1 MAATPDDEIQKGT
14 VMKKQDNES
23 LIREVTKR
31 LDWYTME
38 ASDEEFDADEVQ
50 TLLKLLDSLK
60 GKEKEEE
67 LPVEEALDSFW
78 KYCEKRQEEERIL
91 AADGKESE
99 KNRKTKPEKKEVR
112 MRPFFWYFHKH
123 RIAVVTA
130 VALIIIMLGG
140 SWQMAVNAEKH
151 GGFFWWMDKN
161 EEGTTKIT
169 APEIIRGESEK
180 RTEET
185 YYNIE
190 DVPEAYTQ
198 YAKISFEIGSLT
210 ENGYNLSCIEVTKS
224 DKTNTISDY
233 FEKEE
238 EILYFEVKVYPQEI
252 LRVREIYPGYV
263 FCEEFEN
270 GDTNLE
276 VFEKEEESGRQ
287 KYVIYFYYGN
297 EKYTVIGE
305 DSIEKLKEIAVE
317 YLQAVIGN
325 YSK

>member
-1 MAATPDDEIQKGT
+1 
-14 VMKKQDNES
+14 MKKQDKES

-60 GKEKEEE
+60 GEEKEEE

-99 KNRKTKPEKKEVR
+99 ENHKTKPEKKEGR
-112 MRPFFWYFHKH
+112 MRQFLWYFHKH

-130 VALIIIMLGG
+130 VALIVIMLGG

-161 EEGTTKIT
+161 EEGTTLIT
-169 APEIIRGESEK
+169 APEGGNRDSEK
-180 RTEET
+180 CIEEN
-185 YYNIE
+185 YYSLE
-190 DVPEAYTQ
+190 DVPYAYAQ
-198 YAKISFEIGSLT
+198 YARIPFEISSLDKD
-210 ENGYNLSCIEVTKS
+210 NYSLSHIEVTKS
-224 DKTNTISDY
+224 NKADTVNDY

-238 EILYFEVKVYPQEI
+238 EILCFEVMIYPQEI
-252 LRVREIYPGYV
+252 LRVRENYPGYS

-270 GDTNLE
+270 DGIDLE
-276 VFEKEEESGRQ
+276 VFEKEEENGKLR
-287 KYVIYFYYGN
+287 YVIYFYYGN
-297 EKYTVIGE
+297 EKYAVVGV

-317 YLQAVIGN
+317 YQQAVVSN

>member
-1 MAATPDDEIQKGT
+1 
-14 VMKKQDNES
+14 MKKQDKES

-60 GKEKEEE
+60 GEEKEEE

-99 KNRKTKPEKKEVR
+99 ENRKTEPEKKEGR
-112 MRPFFWYFHKH
+112 MHQFLWYFHKH

-161 EEGTTKIT
+161 EEGTTMIP
-169 APEIIRGESEK
+169 APEESDIK
-180 RTEET
+180 ISDI
-185 YYNIE
+185 YDKVE
-190 DVPEAYTQ
+190 DVPEEYKE
-198 YAKISFEIGSLT
+198 YALIPFELSGFIG
-210 ENGYNLSCIEVTKS
+210 GDYNLSRIEVIKS
-224 DKTNTISDY
+224 NKVDSIYDY
-233 FEKEE
+233 FENEKE
-238 EILYFEVKVYPQEI
+238 EILYFEIKRYRQEI
-252 LRVREIYPGYV
+252 LRVRETYPGYV

-270 GDTNLE
+270 DGINLE
-276 VFEKEEESGRQ
+276 VFQKEEESGKQR
-287 KYVIYFYYGN
+287 YVIYFYYRN
-297 EKYTVIGE
+297 EKYAVVGV
-305 DSIEKLKEIAVE
+305 DSKEKLKEIAVE
-317 YLQAVIGN
+317 YLQAVISN
-325 YSK
+325 

>member
-1 MAATPDDEIQKGT
+1 
-14 VMKKQDNES
+14 MKKQDNKS
-23 LIREVTKR
+23 LIQEVTKQ

-60 GKEKEEE
+60 GEEKEEE

-91 AADGKESE
+91 AADRKESAE
-99 KNRKTKPEKKEVR
+99 NRKTKPEKKEGR
-112 MRPFFWYFHKH
+112 MSQFLWYFHKH

-169 APEIIRGESEK
+169 APEGGSRDSEK
-180 RTEET
+180 RTEEN

-190 DVPEAYTQ
+190 DVPDPYVQ
-198 YAKISFEIGSLT
+198 YAKIPLEISSLAGS
-210 ENGYNLSCIEVTKS
+210 EYNLSRIEVVKTDKS
-224 DKTNTISDY
+224 DTIYDF
-233 FEKEE
+233 FEKEKA
-238 EILYFEVKVYPQEI
+238 EILYFEIKIYRQEI
-252 LRVREIYPGYV
+252 LRVRETYPGYV

-270 GDTNLE
+270 DGINLE
-276 VFEKEEESGRQ
+276 VFEKEEENGKQR
-287 KYVIYFYYGN
+287 YVIYFYYGN
-297 EKYTVIGE
+297 EKYAVVGV

-317 YLQAVIGN
+317 YQQAVVSN
-325 YSK
+325 YSR

>member
-1 MAATPDDEIQKGT
+1 
-14 VMKKQDNES
+14 MKKQDNKS
-23 LIREVTKR
+23 LIQEVTKR

-60 GKEKEEE
+60 GEEKEEE

-99 KNRKTKPEKKEVR
+99 ENRKTEPEKKEGR
-112 MRPFFWYFHKH
+112 MHQFLWYFHKH

-130 VALIIIMLGG
+130 VALIVIMLGG

-161 EEGTTKIT
+161 EEGTTMIT
-169 APEIIRGESEK
+169 APEGGSRDSEK
-180 RTEET
+180 RIEEN

-190 DVPEAYTQ
+190 DVPDPYVQ
-198 YAKISFEIGSLT
+198 YAKIPLEISHLAGS
-210 ENGYNLSCIEVTKS
+210 EYNLSRIEVVKT
-224 DKTNTISDY
+224 DKADTIYD
-233 FEKEE
+233 FFENEKED
-238 EILYFEVKVYPQEI
+238 ILYFEVMVYQQEI
-252 LRVREIYPGYV
+252 LRVRDNYPGFT
-263 FCEEFEN
+263 FCEEFKN
-270 GDTNLE
+270 DDINLE
-276 VFEKEEESGRQ
+276 VFEKEEDNGKK

-297 EKYTVIGE
+297 EKYAVIGV
-305 DSIEKLKEIAVE
+305 DNIEKFKEIAVE
-317 YLQAVIGN
+317 YLQAVISN
-325 YSK
+325 

>member
-1 MAATPDDEIQKGT
+1 
-14 VMKKQDNES
+14 MKKQDKES

-60 GKEKEEE
+60 GEEKEEE

-91 AADGKESE
+91 AADGKKSE
-99 KNRKTKPEKKEVR
+99 ENRKTKPEKKEGR
-112 MRPFFWYFHKH
+112 MHQFLWYFHKH

-130 VALIIIMLGG
+130 VALIVIMLGG

-169 APEIIRGESEK
+169 APEGGSRDSEK
-180 RTEET
+180 RTEEN

-190 DVPEAYTQ
+190 DVPDPYVQ
-198 YAKISFEIGSLT
+198 YAKIPLEISSLAGS
-210 ENGYNLSCIEVTKS
+210 EYNLSRIEVVKTDKS
-224 DKTNTISDY
+224 DTIYDF
-233 FEKEE
+233 FEKEKA
-238 EILYFEVKVYPQEI
+238 EILYFEIKIYRQEI
-252 LRVREIYPGYV
+252 LRVRETYPGYV

-270 GDTNLE
+270 DGINLE
-276 VFEKEEESGRQ
+276 VFEKEEENGKQR
-287 KYVIYFYYGN
+287 YVIYFYYGN
-297 EKYTVIGE
+297 EKYAVVGV

-317 YLQAVIGN
+317 YLQAVISN
-325 YSK
+325 

>member
-1 MAATPDDEIQKGT
+1 
-14 VMKKQDNES
+14 MKKQDKES

-60 GKEKEEE
+60 GEEKEEE

-99 KNRKTKPEKKEVR
+99 ENRKTEPEKKEGR
-112 MRPFFWYFHKH
+112 MHQFLWYFHKH

-130 VALIIIMLGG
+130 VALIVIMLGG

-169 APEIIRGESEK
+169 APEGGSRDSEK
-180 RTEET
+180 RTEEN

-190 DVPEAYTQ
+190 DVPDPYVQ
-198 YAKISFEIGSLT
+198 YAKIPLEISSLAGS
-210 ENGYNLSCIEVTKS
+210 EYNLSRIEVVKTDKS
-224 DKTNTISDY
+224 DTIYDF
-233 FEKEE
+233 FEKEKA
-238 EILYFEVKVYPQEI
+238 EILYFEIKIYRQEI
-252 LRVREIYPGYV
+252 LRVRETYPGYV

-270 GDTNLE
+270 DGINLE
-276 VFEKEEESGRQ
+276 VFEKEEENGKQR
-287 KYVIYFYYGN
+287 YVIYFYYGN
-297 EKYTVIGE
+297 EKYAVVGV

-317 YLQAVIGN
+317 YLQAVISN
-325 YSK
+325 

>member
-1 MAATPDDEIQKGT
+1 
-14 VMKKQDNES
+14 MKKQDKES

-60 GKEKEEE
+60 GEEKEEE

-99 KNRKTKPEKKEVR
+99 ENRKTKPEKKEGR
-112 MRPFFWYFHKH
+112 MSQFLWYFHKH

-161 EEGTTKIT
+161 EEGN
-169 APEIIRGESEK
+169 
-180 RTEET
+180 
-185 YYNIE
+185 Y
-190 DVPEAYTQ
+190 DD
-198 YAKISFEIGSLT
+198 
-210 ENGYNLSCIEVTKS
+210 NGAGGRKQR
-224 DKTNTISDY
+224 
-233 FEKEE
+233 FGKE
-238 EILYFEVKVYPQEI
+238 Y
-252 LRVREIYPGYV
+252 
-263 FCEEFEN
+263 
-270 GDTNLE
+270 
-276 VFEKEEESGRQ
+276 
-287 KYVIYFYYGN
+287 
-297 EKYTVIGE
+297 
-305 DSIEKLKEIAVE
+305 
-317 YLQAVIGN
+317 
-325 YSK
+325 

>member
-1 MAATPDDEIQKGT
+1 
-14 VMKKQDNES
+14 MKKQDNKS
-23 LIREVTKR
+23 LIQEVTKR

-60 GKEKEEE
+60 GEEKEEE

-99 KNRKTKPEKKEVR
+99 ENRKTEPEKKEGR
-112 MRPFFWYFHKH
+112 MHQFLWYFHKH

-161 EEGTTKIT
+161 EEGTTMIT
-169 APEIIRGESEK
+169 APEESDIK
-180 RTEET
+180 ISDI
-185 YYNIE
+185 YDKVE
-190 DVPEAYTQ
+190 DVPEEYKE
-198 YAKISFEIGSLT
+198 YVLIPFELSGFIG
-210 ENGYNLSCIEVTKS
+210 GDYNLSRIEVIKS
-224 DKTNTISDY
+224 NKVDSIYDY
-233 FEKEE
+233 FENEKE
-238 EILYFEVKVYPQEI
+238 EILYFEIKRYRQEI
-252 LRVREIYPGYV
+252 LRVRETYPGYV

-270 GDTNLE
+270 DGINLE
-276 VFEKEEESGRQ
+276 VFQKEEESGKQR
-287 KYVIYFYYGN
+287 YVIYFYYRN
-297 EKYTVIGE
+297 EKYAVVGV
-305 DSIEKLKEIAVE
+305 DSKEKLKEIAVE
-317 YLQAVIGN
+317 YLQAVISN
-325 YSK
+325 

>member
-1 MAATPDDEIQKGT
+1 
-14 VMKKQDNES
+14 MKKQDNES
-23 LIREVTKR
+23 LIQEVTKR

-60 GKEKEEE
+60 GEEKEEE

-91 AADGKESE
+91 AADGKKSE
-99 KNRKTKPEKKEVR
+99 ENRKTKPEKKEGR
-112 MRPFFWYFHKH
+112 MSQFLWYFHKH

-161 EEGTTKIT
+161 EEGTTMIT
-169 APEIIRGESEK
+169 APEIVRGESDNC
-180 RTEET
+180 TEET
-185 YYNIE
+185 YYSIE
-190 DVPEAYTQ
+190 DVPEAYIQ
-198 YAKISFEIGSLT
+198 YAKIPFQISYLSED
-210 ENGYNLSCIEVTKS
+210 GYNLSRIEVVKLTKA
-224 DKTNTISDY
+224 DTIYNY
-233 FEKEE
+233 FEKEKE
-238 EILYFEVKVYPQEI
+238 EILYFEVIVYQQEI
-252 LRVREIYPGYV
+252 MRVRENYPGFT
-263 FCEEFEN
+263 FCEELKN
-270 GDTNLE
+270 DGINLE
-276 VFEKEEESGRQ
+276 VFEKEEENGKK

-297 EKYTVIGE
+297 EKYVVIGV
-305 DSIEKLKEIAVE
+305 DNIEKLKEIAVE
-317 YLQAVIGN
+317 YLQAVISN

>member
-1 MAATPDDEIQKGT
+1 
-14 VMKKQDNES
+14 MKKQDNKS
-23 LIREVTKR
+23 LIQEVTKR

-60 GKEKEEE
+60 GEEKEEE

-91 AADGKESE
+91 AADRKESAE
-99 KNRKTKPEKKEVR
+99 NRKTKPEKKEGR
-112 MRPFFWYFHKH
+112 MSQFLWYFHKH

-169 APEIIRGESEK
+169 APEGGSRDSEK
-180 RTEET
+180 RTEEN

-190 DVPEAYTQ
+190 EVPDAYFE
-198 YAKISFEIGSLT
+198 YAQIPLEISSLAGS
-210 ENGYNLSCIEVTKS
+210 EYNLSRIEVVKTDKS
-224 DKTNTISDY
+224 DTIYDF
-233 FEKEE
+233 FEKEKA
-238 EILYFEVKVYPQEI
+238 EILYFEIKIYRQEI
-252 LRVREIYPGYV
+252 LRVRETYPGYV

-270 GDTNLE
+270 DGINLE
-276 VFEKEEESGRQ
+276 VFEKEEENGKQR
-287 KYVIYFYYGN
+287 YVIYFYYGN
-297 EKYTVIGE
+297 EKYAVVGV

-317 YLQAVIGN
+317 YQQAVVSN
-325 YSK
+325 YSR

>member
-1 MAATPDDEIQKGT
+1 
-14 VMKKQDNES
+14 MKKQDNES

-60 GKEKEEE
+60 GEEKEEE

-91 AADGKESE
+91 AADGKKSE
-99 KNRKTKPEKKEVR
+99 ENRKTKPEKKEGR
-112 MRPFFWYFHKH
+112 MHQFLWYFHKH

-169 APEIIRGESEK
+169 VPEGGSRDSEK
-180 RTEET
+180 RTEEN

-190 DVPEAYTQ
+190 DVPDPYVQ
-198 YAKISFEIGSLT
+198 YAKIPLEISSLAGS
-210 ENGYNLSCIEVTKS
+210 EYNLSRIEVVKTDKS
-224 DKTNTISDY
+224 DTIYDF
-233 FEKEE
+233 FEKEKA
-238 EILYFEVKVYPQEI
+238 EILYFEIKIYRQEI
-252 LRVREIYPGYV
+252 LRVRETYPGYV

-270 GDTNLE
+270 DGINLE
-276 VFEKEEESGRQ
+276 VFEKEEENGKKR
-287 KYVIYFYYGN
+287 YVIYFYYGN
-297 EKYTVIGE
+297 EKYAVVGV

-317 YLQAVIGN
+317 YLQAVISN
-325 YSK
+325 

>member
-1 MAATPDDEIQKGT
+1 
-14 VMKKQDNES
+14 MKKQDKES

-60 GKEKEEE
+60 GEEKEEE

-99 KNRKTKPEKKEVR
+99 ENRKTEPEKKEGR
-112 MRPFFWYFHKH
+112 MHQFLWYFHKH

-161 EEGTTKIT
+161 EEGTTMIT
-169 APEIIRGESEK
+169 APEESDIK
-180 RTEET
+180 ISDI
-185 YYNIE
+185 YDKVE
-190 DVPEAYTQ
+190 DVPEEYKE
-198 YAKISFEIGSLT
+198 YALIPFELSGFIG
-210 ENGYNLSCIEVTKS
+210 GDYNLSRIEVIKS
-224 DKTNTISDY
+224 NKVDSICDY
-233 FEKEE
+233 FENEKE
-238 EILYFEVKVYPQEI
+238 EILYFEIKRYRQEI
-252 LRVREIYPGYV
+252 LRVRETYPGYV

-270 GDTNLE
+270 DGINLE
-276 VFEKEEESGRQ
+276 VFQKEEESGKQR
-287 KYVIYFYYGN
+287 YVIYFYYRN
-297 EKYTVIGE
+297 EKYAVVGV
-305 DSIEKLKEIAVE
+305 DSKEKLKEIAVE
-317 YLQAVIGN
+317 YLQAVISN
-325 YSK
+325 

>member
-1 MAATPDDEIQKGT
+1 
-14 VMKKQDNES
+14 MKKQDKES

-60 GKEKEEE
+60 GEEKEVE

-91 AADGKESE
+91 AADRKESAE
-99 KNRKTKPEKKEVR
+99 NRKTKPEKKEGR
-112 MRPFFWYFHKH
+112 MSQFLWYFHKH

-130 VALIIIMLGG
+130 VALIVIMLGG

-169 APEIIRGESEK
+169 APEGGSRDSEK
-180 RTEET
+180 RTEEN

-190 DVPEAYTQ
+190 DVPDPYVQ
-198 YAKISFEIGSLT
+198 YAKIPLEISSLAGS
-210 ENGYNLSCIEVTKS
+210 EYNLSRIEVVKTDKS
-224 DKTNTISDY
+224 DTIYDF
-233 FEKEE
+233 FEKEKA
-238 EILYFEVKVYPQEI
+238 EILYFEIKIYRQEI
-252 LRVREIYPGYV
+252 LRVRETYPGYV

-270 GDTNLE
+270 DGINLE
-276 VFEKEEESGRQ
+276 VFEKEEENGKQR
-287 KYVIYFYYGN
+287 YVIYFYYGN
-297 EKYTVIGE
+297 EKYAVVGV

-317 YLQAVIGN
+317 YQQAVVSN
-325 YSK
+325 

>member
-1 MAATPDDEIQKGT
+1 
-14 VMKKQDNES
+14 MKKQDNKS
-23 LIREVTKR
+23 LIQEVTKR

-60 GKEKEEE
+60 GEEKEEE

-99 KNRKTKPEKKEVR
+99 ENRKTEPEKKEGR
-112 MRPFFWYFHKH
+112 MHQFLWYFHKH

-130 VALIIIMLGG
+130 VALIVIMLGG

-161 EEGTTKIT
+161 EEGTTLIT
-169 APEIIRGESEK
+169 APEGGNRDSEK
-180 RTEET
+180 SIEEN

-190 DVPEAYTQ
+190 EVPDPYAQ
-198 YAKISFEIGSLT
+198 YAKIPLEISRLAGSEYHLRR
-210 ENGYNLSCIEVTKS
+210 IEVVKT
-224 DKTNTISDY
+224 DKADTIYD
-233 FEKEE
+233 FFENEKED
-238 EILYFEVKVYPQEI
+238 ILYFEVIVYLQEI
-252 LRVREIYPGYV
+252 LRVRENYPGYD

-270 GDTNLE
+270 DGINLE
-276 VFEKEEESGRQ
+276 VFKKEEENGKQR
-287 KYVIYFYYGN
+287 YVIYFYYGN
-297 EKYTVIGE
+297 EKYAVFGI
-305 DSIEKLKEIAVE
+305 DSKEKLKEIAVE
-317 YLQAVIGN
+317 YLQAVISN
-325 YSK
+325 

>member
-1 MAATPDDEIQKGT
+1 
-14 VMKKQDNES
+14 MKKQDKES

-50 TLLKLLDSLK
+50 TLLKLLDRLK
-60 GKEKEEE
+60 GEEKEEE

-91 AADGKESE
+91 AADRKESE
-99 KNRKTKPEKKEVR
+99 ENRKTKPEKKEGQ
-112 MRPFFWYFHKH
+112 MRQFLWYFHKH

-169 APEIIRGESEK
+169 APEFSV
-180 RTEET
+180 EET
-185 YYNIE
+185 GKTIEENYYSLE
-190 DVPEAYTQ
+190 DVPDAYVQ
-198 YAKISFEIGSLT
+198 YAMIPFEISSLDAN
-210 ENGYNLSCIEVTKS
+210 EYNLSRIEITKS
-224 DKTNTISDY
+224 DKADTISDY
-233 FEKEE
+233 FKKEE
-238 EILYFEVKVYPQEI
+238 ETLYFEVKVYQQEI
-252 LRVREIYPGYV
+252 LRVRESYPGYV

-270 GDTNLE
+270 DGISLD
-276 VFEKEEESGRQ
+276 VFEKEEESGEKR
-287 KYVIYFYYGN
+287 YVIYFYYGN
-297 EKYTVIGE
+297 EKYVVVGV
-305 DSIEKLKEIAVE
+305 DSKEKLKEIAVE
-317 YLQAVIGN
+317 YQQVVVNN

>member
-1 MAATPDDEIQKGT
+1 
-14 VMKKQDNES
+14 MKKQDKES

-60 GKEKEEE
+60 GEEKEEE

-99 KNRKTKPEKKEVR
+99 ENRKAEPEKKEGR
-112 MRPFFWYFHKH
+112 MHQFLWYFHKH

-161 EEGTTKIT
+161 EEGTTRIT
-169 APEIIRGESEK
+169 APESGSGDSEN
-180 RTEET
+180 RIEEN
-185 YYNIE
+185 YYRLE
-190 DVPEAYTQ
+190 DVPDTYAQ
-198 YAKISFEIGSLT
+198 YARIPFKISQLIGEKYT
-210 ENGYNLSCIEVTKS
+210 LSRIEVVRTDKS
-224 DKTNTISDY
+224 DTISDY
-233 FEKEE
+233 FEREE
-238 EILYFEVKVYPQEI
+238 EILYFEVMVYQQEI
-252 LRVREIYPGYV
+252 MRVREAYPGYV
-263 FCEEFEN
+263 FYEELKN
-270 GDTNLE
+270 DGINLE
-276 VFEKEEESGRQ
+276 IFEKEEESGKHR
-287 KYVIYFYYGN
+287 YVIYFYYGN
-297 EKYTVIGE
+297 EKYAVVGVDNI
-305 DSIEKLKEIAVE
+305 DKLMEIAVE
-317 YLQAVIGN
+317 YQQAVISN

>member
-1 MAATPDDEIQKGT
+1 
-14 VMKKQDNES
+14 MKKQDKES

-60 GKEKEEE
+60 GEEKEEE

-99 KNRKTKPEKKEVR
+99 ENRKTKPEKKEGR
-112 MRPFFWYFHKH
+112 MSQFLWYFHKH

-161 EEGTTKIT
+161 EEGTTLIT
-169 APEIIRGESEK
+169 APEGENRDSEK
-180 RTEET
+180 SIEEN
-185 YYNIE
+185 YYSLE
-190 DVPEAYTQ
+190 DVPYAYAQ
-198 YAKISFEIGSLT
+198 YARIPFEISSLDKD
-210 ENGYNLSCIEVTKS
+210 NYSLSHIEVTKS
-224 DKTNTISDY
+224 NKVDTVNDY

-238 EILYFEVKVYPQEI
+238 EILCFEVMVYPQEI
-252 LRVREIYPGYV
+252 LRVRENYPGYA

-270 GDTNLE
+270 DGINLE
-276 VFEKEEESGRQ
+276 VFEKEEENGKQR
-287 KYVIYFYYGN
+287 YVIYFYYGN
-297 EKYTVIGE
+297 KKYAVFGVGSKE
-305 DSIEKLKEIAVE
+305 ELKEIAVE
-317 YLQAVIGN
+317 YQQAVVNN

>member
-1 MAATPDDEIQKGT
+1 
-14 VMKKQDNES
+14 MKKQDKES

-60 GKEKEEE
+60 GEEKEEE

-99 KNRKTKPEKKEVR
+99 ANRKTKPEKKEGR
-112 MRPFFWYFHKH
+112 MSQFLWYFHKH

-130 VALIIIMLGG
+130 VALIVIMLGG

-161 EEGTTKIT
+161 EEGTTLIT
-169 APEIIRGESEK
+169 APELGHGDPENRI
-180 RTEET
+180 EEN
-185 YYNIE
+185 YHSLE
-190 DVPEAYTQ
+190 EVPDVYAQ
-198 YAKISFEIGSLT
+198 YARIPFEISHLVG
-210 ENGYNLSCIEVTKS
+210 EKYNLSRIEVIKT
-224 DKTNTISDY
+224 DKADTISDY
-233 FEKEE
+233 FQKDEE
-238 EILYFEVKVYPQEI
+238 TLYFEVMLYPQEI
-252 LRVREIYPGYV
+252 LRVRENYPGYS

-270 GDTNLE
+270 DGIDLE
-276 VFEKEEESGRQ
+276 VFEKEEENGKHR
-287 KYVIYFYYGN
+287 YVIYFYYGN
-297 EKYTVIGE
+297 EKYAVVGVE
-305 DSIEKLKEIAVE
+305 SIEKLKEIAVE
-317 YLQAVIGN
+317 YLQAVISN
-325 YSK
+325 

>member
-1 MAATPDDEIQKGT
+1 
-14 VMKKQDNES
+14 MKKQDNES
-23 LIREVTKR
+23 LIQEVTKR

-60 GKEKEEE
+60 GEEKEEE

-99 KNRKTKPEKKEVR
+99 ERCKTEPEKKEGR
-112 MRPFFWYFHKH
+112 RHQFLWYFHKH

-161 EEGTTKIT
+161 EEGTTLIT
-169 APEIIRGESEK
+169 APEFFI
-180 RTEET
+180 EET
-185 YYNIE
+185 GKSIEENYYSLE
-190 DVPEAYTQ
+190 DVPYAYAQ
-198 YAKISFEIGSLT
+198 YARIPFEISSLDKDD
-210 ENGYNLSCIEVTKS
+210 YSLSHIEVTKS
-224 DKTNTISDY
+224 NKADTVNDY

-238 EILYFEVKVYPQEI
+238 EILCFEVIVYPQEI
-252 LRVREIYPGYV
+252 LRVRENYPGYA

-270 GDTNLE
+270 DGINLE
-276 VFEKEEESGRQ
+276 VFEKEEENGKQR
-287 KYVIYFYYGN
+287 YVIYFYYGN
-297 EKYTVIGE
+297 EKYAVFGV
-305 DSIEKLKEIAVE
+305 DSKEKLKEIAVE
-317 YLQAVIGN
+317 YQQAVVNN

>member
-1 MAATPDDEIQKGT
+1 
-14 VMKKQDNES
+14 MKKQDKES

-50 TLLKLLDSLK
+50 MLLKLLDSLK
-60 GKEKEEE
+60 GEEKEEE

-91 AADGKESE
+91 AADRKESAE
-99 KNRKTKPEKKEVR
+99 NRKTKPEKKEGR
-112 MRPFFWYFHKH
+112 MSQFLWYFHKH

-130 VALIIIMLGG
+130 VALIVIMLGG

-169 APEIIRGESEK
+169 APEGGSRDSEK
-180 RTEET
+180 RTEEN

-190 DVPEAYTQ
+190 DVPDPYVQ
-198 YAKISFEIGSLT
+198 YAKIPLEISSLAGS
-210 ENGYNLSCIEVTKS
+210 EYNLSRIEVVKTDKS
-224 DKTNTISDY
+224 DTIYDF
-233 FEKEE
+233 FEKEKA
-238 EILYFEVKVYPQEI
+238 EILYFEIKIYRQEI
-252 LRVREIYPGYV
+252 LRVRETYPGYV

-270 GDTNLE
+270 DGINLE
-276 VFEKEEESGRQ
+276 VFEKEEDNGKK

-297 EKYTVIGE
+297 EKYAVIGV
-305 DSIEKLKEIAVE
+305 DNIEKFKEIAVE
-317 YLQAVIGN
+317 YLQAVISN

>member
-1 MAATPDDEIQKGT
+1 
-14 VMKKQDNES
+14 MKKQDNKS
-23 LIREVTKR
+23 LIQEVTKR

-60 GKEKEEE
+60 GEEKEEE

-99 KNRKTKPEKKEVR
+99 ENRKTEPEKKEGR
-112 MRPFFWYFHKH
+112 MHQFLWYFHKH

-130 VALIIIMLGG
+130 VALIVIMLGG

-169 APEIIRGESEK
+169 APEGGSRDSEK
-180 RTEET
+180 RTEEN

-190 DVPEAYTQ
+190 DVPDPYVQ
-198 YAKISFEIGSLT
+198 YAKIPLEISSLAGS
-210 ENGYNLSCIEVTKS
+210 EYNLSRIEVVKTDKS
-224 DKTNTISDY
+224 DTIYDF
-233 FEKEE
+233 FEKEKA
-238 EILYFEVKVYPQEI
+238 EILYFEIKIYRQEI
-252 LRVREIYPGYV
+252 LRVRETYPGYV

-270 GDTNLE
+270 DGINLE
-276 VFEKEEESGRQ
+276 VFEKEEENGKKR
-287 KYVIYFYYGN
+287 YVIYFYYGN
-297 EKYTVIGE
+297 EKYAVVGV

-317 YLQAVIGN
+317 YLQAVISN
-325 YSK
+325 

>member
-1 MAATPDDEIQKGT
+1 
-14 VMKKQDNES
+14 MKKQDKES

-60 GKEKEEE
+60 GEEKEEE

-99 KNRKTKPEKKEVR
+99 ENRKTKPEKKEGR
-112 MRPFFWYFHKH
+112 MHQFLWYFHKH

-130 VALIIIMLGG
+130 VALIVIMLGG

-161 EEGTTKIT
+161 EEGTTMIT
-169 APEIIRGESEK
+169 APEGGSRDSEK
-180 RTEET
+180 SIEEN

-190 DVPEAYTQ
+190 DVPDPYVQ
-198 YAKISFEIGSLT
+198 YAKIPLEISHLAGS
-210 ENGYNLSCIEVTKS
+210 EYNLSRIEVVKT
-224 DKTNTISDY
+224 DKADTIYD
-233 FEKEE
+233 FFENEKED
-238 EILYFEVKVYPQEI
+238 ILYFEVMVYQQEI
-252 LRVREIYPGYV
+252 LRVRDNYPGFT
-263 FCEEFEN
+263 FCEEFKN
-270 GDTNLE
+270 DDINLE
-276 VFEKEEESGRQ
+276 VFEKEEDNGKK

-297 EKYTVIGE
+297 EKYAVIGV
-305 DSIEKLKEIAVE
+305 DNIEKFKEIAVE
-317 YLQAVIGN
+317 YLQAVISN

>member
-1 MAATPDDEIQKGT
+1 
-14 VMKKQDNES
+14 MKKQDKES

-60 GKEKEEE
+60 GEEKEEE

-91 AADGKESE
+91 AADGKKSE
-99 KNRKTKPEKKEVR
+99 ENRKTKPEKKEGR
-112 MRPFFWYFHKH
+112 MHQFLWYFHKH

-130 VALIIIMLGG
+130 VALIVIMLGG

-169 APEIIRGESEK
+169 VPEGGSRDSEK
-180 RTEET
+180 RTEEN

-190 DVPEAYTQ
+190 DVPDPYVQ
-198 YAKISFEIGSLT
+198 YAKIPLEISSLAGS
-210 ENGYNLSCIEVTKS
+210 EYNLSRIEVVKTDKS
-224 DKTNTISDY
+224 DTIYDF
-233 FEKEE
+233 FEKEKA
-238 EILYFEVKVYPQEI
+238 EILYFEIKIYRQEI
-252 LRVREIYPGYV
+252 LRVRETYPGYV

-270 GDTNLE
+270 DGINLE
-276 VFEKEEESGRQ
+276 VFEKEEENGKKR
-287 KYVIYFYYGN
+287 YVIYFYYGN
-297 EKYTVIGE
+297 EKYAVVGV

-317 YLQAVIGN
+317 YLQAVISN
-325 YSK
+325 

>member
-1 MAATPDDEIQKGT
+1 
-14 VMKKQDNES
+14 MKKQDKES

-60 GKEKEEE
+60 GEEKEEE

-91 AADGKESE
+91 AADRKESAE
-99 KNRKTKPEKKEVR
+99 NRKTKPEKLEGR
-112 MRPFFWYFHKH
+112 MSQFLWYFHKH

-161 EEGTTKIT
+161 EEGTTLIT
-169 APEIIRGESEK
+169 APEGGRLDSEK
-180 RTEET
+180 SIEEN
-185 YYNIE
+185 YYSLE
-190 DVPEAYTQ
+190 DVPYAYAQ
-198 YAKISFEIGSLT
+198 YARIPFEISSLDKD
-210 ENGYNLSCIEVTKS
+210 NYSLSHIEVTKS
-224 DKTNTISDY
+224 NKADTVNDY

-238 EILYFEVKVYPQEI
+238 EILCFEVMVYPQEI
-252 LRVREIYPGYV
+252 LRVRENYPGYA

-270 GDTNLE
+270 DGINLE
-276 VFEKEEESGRQ
+276 VFEKEEENGKQR
-287 KYVIYFYYGN
+287 YVIYFYYGN
-297 EKYTVIGE
+297 KKYAVFGV
-305 DSIEKLKEIAVE
+305 DSKEKLKEIAVE
-317 YLQAVIGN
+317 YLQAVISN
-325 YSK
+325 